1 MKNKQLEASLS
12 ENFPFMKRTT
22 TAESISY
29 QQWGCECGDGWYQ
42 LICDLCAEISKAY
55 SQADSKPD
63 IIVLQVKQKFARL
76 RFYYTFEG
84 VPAGVIIDFLG
95 SGTLRTDPD
104 DDDAPDDVKA
114 LHAKIKSIVRRYE
127 EKSGTVCELCG
138 AAGALRK
145 LENGWLKTL
154 CGDCFETLVSQQKK
168 RRC

>member
-1 MKNKQLEASLS
+1 MLVIEKRIERVSAMKNKQLEASLG

-22 TAESISY
+22 TAESTSY
-29 QQWGCECGDGWYQ
+29 QQCGCECGDGWYQ
-42 LICDLCAEISKAY
+42 LICDLCAEISNAY

-104 DDDAPDDVKA
+104 DDDAYSVLHSDSNSDTA
-114 LHAKIKSIVRRYE
+114 LYRIF
-127 EKSGTVCELCG
+127 LCNPPYD
-138 AAGALRK
+138 K
-145 LENGWLKTL
+145 E
-154 CGDCFETLVSQQKK
+154 
-168 RRC
+168 